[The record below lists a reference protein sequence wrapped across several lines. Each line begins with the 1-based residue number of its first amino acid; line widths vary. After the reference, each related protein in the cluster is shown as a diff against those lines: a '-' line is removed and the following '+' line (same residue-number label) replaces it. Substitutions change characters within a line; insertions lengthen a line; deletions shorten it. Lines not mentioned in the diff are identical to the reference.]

1 MATQMSSAATVPV
14 PTRPAV
20 KTRRSVN
27 ARQVIR
33 YGLLYAFLIALSI
46 IFLFPFYSMVI
57 GSMMP
62 KDELFR
68 LYPVLWPPDGPT
80 LTAYRLLLK
89 IDVTTTIQNLE
100 RFHILRY
107 IFNSLLLATVAVL
120 LQVFF
125 NTLAGYVFAKRQFPF
140 KNQLF
145 AFILLTMLMPTA
157 INFVPFYILIGRL
170 GWMNTYLP
178 FWIPGAASAFGIF
191 MMRQFIVSTIPDEL
205 IDSATID
212 GASQIMIVTRIVMP
226 IMAGGMVVLGILGFV
241 SVYNEFVL
249 SSLILKDND
258 IRTVQVALANFKGT
272 SIRAPMYDLMFAG
285 SVMATIPL
293 LLIFFVFQ
301 RKIIQG
307 IMSGAIKG

>member
-1 MATQMSSAATVPV
+1 MATQMSSAARVPAS
-14 PTRPAV
+14 TRPAV
-20 KTRRSVN
+20 KSRRGVN
-27 ARQVIR
+27 ARQVIS
-33 YGLLYAFLIALSI
+33 YGLLYVFLITLSV

-57 GSMMP
+57 GSLMP

-212 GASQIMIVTRIVMP
+212 GASQIVIVTRIVMP

-241 SVYNEFVL
+241 GVYNEFVL

>member
-1 MATQMSSAATVPV
+1 MATHMSSAAAAPV
-14 PTRPAV
+14 SAGPVV
-20 KTRRSVN
+20 KTRRSINV
-27 ARQVIR
+27 RQVVS
-33 YGLLYAFLIALSI
+33 YGFLYAFLILLSVA
-46 IFLFPFYSMVI
+46 FLFPFYSMVI
-57 GSMMP
+57 GSLMP
-62 KDELFR
+62 KEELFR

-107 IFNSLLLATVAVL
+107 IFNSLLVATVAVL
-120 LQVFF
+120 LQVFL
-125 NTLAGYVFAKRQFPF
+125 NTMAGYVFAKRQFPF

-157 INFVPFYILIGRL
+157 INFVPFYILIGQL
-170 GWMNTYLP
+170 NWMNTYWP
-178 FWIPGAASAFGIF
+178 FWIPGAATAFGIF

-212 GASQIMIVTRIVMP
+212 GASQFTIVTRIVMP

-249 SSLILKDND
+249 SSLILRNND

-285 SVMATIPL
+285 SVMATVPL
-293 LLIFFVFQ
+293 LLIFFIFQ
-301 RKIIQG
+301 RRIIQG

>member
-1 MATQMSSAATVPV
+1 MATQMSSAASVPAS
-14 PTRPAV
+14 TRPAV
-20 KTRRSVN
+20 KTSRKIS
-27 ARQVIR
+27 ARQVVS
-33 YGLLYAFLIALSI
+33 YGLLYAFLIVLSVV
-46 IFLFPFYSMVI
+46 FLFPFYSMVI
-57 GSMMP
+57 GSLMP

-80 LTAYRLLLK
+80 LSAYRLLLK

-145 AFILLTMLMPTA
+145 TFILLTMLMPTA

-241 SVYNEFVL
+241 GVYNEFVL

-293 LLIFFVFQ
+293 LLVFFIFQ

>member
-1 MATQMSSAATVPV
+1 MATQMSSAASVPASI
-14 PTRPAV
+14 RPAV
-20 KTRRSVN
+20 KTSRKIS
-27 ARQVIR
+27 ARQVVS
-33 YGLLYAFLIALSI
+33 YGLLYAFLIVLSVV
-46 IFLFPFYSMVI
+46 FLFPFYSMVI
-57 GSMMP
+57 GSLMP

-80 LTAYRLLLK
+80 LSAYRLLLK
-89 IDVTTTIQNLE
+89 IDVSTTIQNLE

-145 AFILLTMLMPTA
+145 TFILLTMLMPTA

-241 SVYNEFVL
+241 GVYNEFVL

-293 LLIFFVFQ
+293 LLVFFIFQ

>member
-1 MATQMSSAATVPV
+1 MATHMSSAAAAVSAGPV
-14 PTRPAV
+14 V
-20 KTRRSVN
+20 KTRRSINV
-27 ARQVIR
+27 RQVVS
-33 YGLLYAFLIALSI
+33 YGFLYAFLILLSVA
-46 IFLFPFYSMVI
+46 FLFPFYSMVI
-57 GSMMP
+57 GSLMP
-62 KDELFR
+62 KEELFR

-107 IFNSLLLATVAVL
+107 IFNSLLVATVAVL
-120 LQVFF
+120 LQVFL

-140 KNQLF
+140 RNQLF

-157 INFVPFYILIGRL
+157 INFVPFYILIGQL
-170 GWMNTYLP
+170 NWMNTYWP
-178 FWIPGAASAFGIF
+178 FWIPGAATAFGIF

-212 GASQIMIVTRIVMP
+212 GASQFTIVTRIVMP

-249 SSLILKDND
+249 SSLILRDND

-293 LLIFFVFQ
+293 LLIFFIFQ
-301 RKIIQG
+301 RRIIQG

>member
-1 MATQMSSAATVPV
+1 MSAKRLVS
-14 PTRPAV
+14 
-20 KTRRSVN
+20 
-27 ARQVIR
+27 
-33 YGLLYAFLIALSI
+33 YGLLYVFLIILAL
-46 IFLFPFYSMVI
+46 IFMFPFYSMLI
-57 GSMMP
+57 GSLMP

-80 LTAYRLLLK
+80 LSSYRLLLK
-89 IDVTTTIQNLE
+89 IDTTTTIQNLE

-107 IFNSLLLATVAVL
+107 IFNSLLLATVAVM

-145 AFILLTMLMPTA
+145 TFILLTMLMPTA
-157 INFVPFYILIGRL
+157 MNFVPFYILIGRL

-191 MMRQFIVSTIPDEL
+191 MMRQFIVSTIPDDL

-212 GASQIMIVTRIVMP
+212 GASQFMTVIRIVMP
-226 IMAGGMVVLGILGFV
+226 IMSGAMVVLGILGFV
-241 SVYNEFVL
+241 GIYNEFVL

-293 LLIFFVFQ
+293 LIVFFIFQ
-301 RKIIQG
+301 RRIMEG

>member
-1 MATQMSSAATVPV
+1 MATTTVPV
-14 PTRPAV
+14 TSSPIVRS
-20 KTRRSVN
+20 RRGVN
-27 ARQVIR
+27 IRQIIS
-33 YGLLYAFLIALSI
+33 YGLLYAFLIFLSI
-46 IFLFPFYSMVI
+46 AFLFPFYSMLI
-57 GSMMP
+57 GSLMP
-62 KDELFR
+62 KEELFR

-107 IFNSLLLATVAVL
+107 IFNSLLMATVAVL

-212 GASQIMIVTRIVMP
+212 GASQFTIVTRIVMP

-272 SIRAPMYDLMFAG
+272 TIRAPMYDLMFAG
-285 SVMATIPL
+285 SVMATVPL
-293 LLIFFVFQ
+293 LILFFVFQ
-301 RKIIQG
+301 RKIVQG